1 VSLAYRLTPAA
12 RADLDEI
19 VSFVADDNAEAGLRV
34 LDAFEQAFELL
45 GNKPEIGHV
54 REDLTRRPVKFWNV
68 HSYLV
73 VYDPASAP
81 LTVIAVLHG
90 ARSVDRILK
99 DAE

>member
-1 VSLAYRLTPAA
+1 MSLAYRLTPAA
-12 RADLDEI
+12 QADLDEI
-19 VSFVADDNAEAGLRV
+19 ISFIADDNIDAGLRV

-45 GNKPEIGHV
+45 GNNPEIGHV
-54 REDLTRRPVKFWNV
+54 REDLTRQPVKFWNV
-68 HSYLV
+68 YSYLV
-73 VYDPASAP
+73 VYDAASAP